1 MCEHRE
7 RPCLWKCQEPWDVG
21 GRGGS
26 YKCDLCLFHT
36 MISDPS
42 SQIERQAMAAEV
54 PFGPKQNFVMNSG
67 MADLGQWNGK
77 VTYRITAWLAG
88 LENE

>member
-1 MCEHRE
+1 
-7 RPCLWKCQEPWDVG
+7 
-21 GRGGS
+21 
-26 YKCDLCLFHT
+26 
-36 MISDPS
+36 
-42 SQIERQAMAAEV
+42 MAAEV

-88 LENE
+88 LENEWLVSWDSELLIKPEQNEGYQAGSWKVG